1 MLIQESPSKRLLVEA
16 LQARALRQDLIA
28 ANIANIDTPF
38 YKARDIDF
46 ETVLRQKAKELYG
59 SKMPQELTMTQ
70 THIAHMKETLAQDT
84 TKATLYLRDGHM
96 SRNDGNSVDLDV
108 ESSELSKNAIM
119 FNAITAALQKNGIIF
134 RSVIEA
140 SSKI

>member
-1 MLIQESPSKRLLVEA
+1 MLIQESPSKRLLEEA

-59 SKMPQELTMTQ
+59 SKMSQELTMTQ